1 MSTSK
6 LGNKSAYPVVGRCS
20 ECDGKAFTD
29 EGYCRHCDGI
39 GHLHEGGL
47 TKRERAC
54 IDLRIP
60 ESGNAELDVLIAK
73 AQRRDTAAMAMQGY
87 NANASES
94 QMPSSRT
101 AELSIQDADALLAEL
116 AKAKG
121 ETNAS
126 T

>member
-1 MSTSK
+1 MSK
-6 LGNKSAYPVVGRCS
+6 LGNESAVPKQVVCGCESGLMANGDACRR
-20 ECDGKAFTD
+20 CDGLGFVV
-29 EGYCRHCDGI
+29 
-39 GHLHEGGL
+39 EGGL

-60 ESGNAELDVLIAK
+60 ESGTNWLDALIAK
-73 AQRRDTAAMAMQGY
+73 AQRRGLAAMATQGACVFDVVDE
-87 NANASES
+87 NFVSFET
-94 QMPSSRT
+94 T
-101 AELSIQDADALLAEL
+101 AKDAVSYADALLAEL

>member
-1 MSTSK
+1 MSK
-6 LGNKSAYPVVGRCS
+6 LSNESAVPKQVVCGCESGLMANGDVCRR
-20 ECDGKAFTD
+20 CDGLGFVV
-29 EGYCRHCDGI
+29 
-39 GHLHEGGL
+39 EGGF
-47 TKRERAC
+47 TKLERAC

-60 ESGNAELDVLIAK
+60 ESGTDWLDVLIAK
-73 AQRRDTAAMAMQGY
+73 AQQRDTAAMAMQGY

-121 ETNAS
+121 ETNV
-126 T
+126 